1 MANCAE
7 SIQVGT
13 NGKGALETVFSVYLG
28 YLCLIF
34 TFDHLKCLSMTKIQ
48 INRKSVRGKQF
59 FIPLEIS
66 DHNCIFIFSF
76 PHKSALSFQLWE
88 KPKLG
93 YSLNS
98 LLSWQQQKQEKFF
111 IVADE
116 KKH

>member
-1 MANCAE
+1 MQSGNVTFLHLFGSLGTLGEQILKKIPGTRYQVANCAE

-76 PHKSALSFQLWE
+76 PHKSALSF
-88 KPKLG
+88 
-93 YSLNS
+93 
-98 LLSWQQQKQEKFF
+98 
-111 IVADE
+111 
-116 KKH
+116 